1 MRKSILATLIA
12 SALVSFSAH
21 GADLLQIYQQ
31 AQTNDPQFASVRS
44 SLKVAQERV
53 VQANAVHLPSINL
66 QGSNS
71 RTRGPTIS
79 QQGLQTGEFNT
90 SQYSLSLTQHLYQPA
105 NLETY
110 EQSKL
115 AVASADAQLAQAR
128 LDLMIRTAQAY
139 FDVLTAEDALVFTKA
154 QKEATTEQLA
164 SAKRNFEVGTQTI
177 TDTHEAQAA
186 YDLVVSQEFAAM
198 NDLEIRRTALQQITG
213 QVPGSLSP
221 LKAGAS
227 ISAPQP
233 AKIDAWVETAEKQNN
248 NVIVS
253 QFTVES
259 AKREIKKDRAGH
271 KPTLDLVASSS
282 FRANGPLINAGVGP
296 SSTTNSIALQWAVPI
311 FSGYAVTG
319 RIKEAIAQEEK
330 TRFDLET
337 AKRAAAQSAR
347 QAFLSVNSGLAQ
359 VKALEAAEV
368 SSKSSLESNKLGY
381 QVGVRINIDV
391 LNAQRQL
398 FSTRKDLAKARYDTL
413 MSGLRLKAAAGVLAE
428 EDLTAVNALLQK

>member
-1 MRKSILATLIA
+1 MRKSTLATLIA
-12 SALVSFSAH
+12 STLVSFSAH
-21 GADLLQIYQQ
+21 GADLLQVFQQ
-31 AQTNDPQFASVRS
+31 AQANDPQYASVRS
-44 SLKVAQERV
+44 SLTAAQERV
-53 VQANAVHLPSINL
+53 VQAKATFLPQVDL
-66 QGSNS
+66 RGSNS

-90 SQYSLSLTQHLYQPA
+90 SQYSLSLTQRLYQPA
-105 NLETY
+105 NIETY

-115 AVASADAQLAQAR
+115 GVASADAQLTQAR

-139 FDVLTAEDALVFTKA
+139 FDVLSAEDSLVFTKA

-198 NDLEIRRTALQQITG
+198 NELEVRRTALQQITG
-213 QVPGSLSP
+213 QVSGSLSP

-227 ISAPQP
+227 ISPPQP
-233 AKIDAWVETAEKQNN
+233 AKIDSWVETAEKQNN
-248 NVIVS
+248 NVLVS
-253 QFTVES
+253 QFAVET

-271 KPTLDLVASSS
+271 RPTLDLSASTG
-282 FRANGPLINAGVGP
+282 FRAGGPLFNLGSG
-296 SSTTNSIALQWAVPI
+296 SSTTTSTIALQWSVPI

-319 RIKEAIAQEEK
+319 RVKEAIAQEEK
-330 TRFDLET
+330 ARFDLET
-337 AKRAAAQSAR
+337 AKRAAAQAAR
-347 QAFLSVNSGLAQ
+347 QAYLSVNSGLAQ

-398 FSTRKDLAKARYDTL
+398 FSTRRDLARARYDTL
-413 MSGLRLKAAAGVLAE
+413 MSGLRLKAAAGVLVE
-428 EDLTAVNALLQK
+428 EDLGAINALLQK